1 MQVNNP
7 FIKQAESESRESSEA
22 YVVASDKAS
31 MKSIGFKTLF
41 LILAAIISG
50 GIIAIYFNQ
59 AIYST
64 DLTEAQQAQIL
75 TRIITALSVAA
86 VISFIGFLFGRL
98 IPASA
103 VVCGPLYAVGEG
115 AMLGALC
122 ALCEMYVPGITAT
135 AGVGTAVIA
144 LLTYVLYASGLKNKM
159 NKVYAF
165 FFVYAISL
173 LITVIV
179 LNIFLAFNS
188 VSSGSYFAINIAIC
202 ILYLGYG
209 VIMLMLNFDEAS
221 NACARGVDKK
231 YEWSIALGLVYTI
244 LMIFYYLVYL
254 ILLVASKVKSDN

>member
-7 FIKQAESESRESSEA
+7 FIKQAESETRESSEA
-22 YVVASDKAS
+22 FVVASDKAS

-50 GIIAIYFNQ
+50 AIIAIYFNQ
-59 AIYST
+59 AIYAT
-64 DLTEAQQAQIL
+64 DMTEAQQAKILNNIL
-75 TRIITALSVAA
+75 TALGIAA
-86 VISFIGFLFGRL
+86 VLSFIGFIFGRL
-98 IPASA
+98 IPSSA

-122 ALCEMYVPGITAT
+122 AICEMYVPGITAT

-144 LLTYVLYASGLKNKM
+144 LLTYALYATGLKNKM
-159 NKVYAF
+159 NKVYSF

-173 LITVIV
+173 LITVIA

-202 ILYLGYG
+202 ILYLAYG
-209 VIMLMLNFDEAS
+209 IIMLMLNFDEAS
-221 NACARGVDKK
+221 NACMRGVDKK